1 MDPVLK
7 PGSDNMM
14 SVLLGIR
21 QDNVTL
27 KSDILST
34 LDIKMSQFKKGLAQE
49 LDPLKENVNQQ
60 KVEL

>member
-7 PGSDNMM
+7 SGSDDMM

-34 LDIKMSQFKKGLAQE
+34 LDIKMSQFIEGLAQE
-49 LDPLKENVNQQ
+49 LDLLKENVIS
-60 KVEL
+60 KR

>member
-1 MDPVLK
+1 
-7 PGSDNMM
+7 MM
-14 SVLLGIR
+14 SVLLGIK

-34 LDIKMSQFKKGLAQE
+34 LDIKMSQFKEGLAQE